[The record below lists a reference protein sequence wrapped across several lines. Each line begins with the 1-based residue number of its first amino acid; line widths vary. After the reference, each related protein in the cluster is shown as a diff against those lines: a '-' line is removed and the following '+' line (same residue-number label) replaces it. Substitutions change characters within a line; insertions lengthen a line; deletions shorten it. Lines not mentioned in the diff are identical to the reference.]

1 MIEVSVIVPVYNASD
16 YLRRCINSI
25 LEQTFKNFELIL
37 IDDGSMD
44 DSGEIC
50 DEFAAIDHR
59 IRVIHQRNLGV
70 SAARNQG
77 LNYAQGTYIM
87 FCDADDWVREDWII
101 NLVCGIKKFPGSWV
115 ICGIEYI
122 ENGIP
127 MRIEPFGCKDDVIQ
141 KGIHDYY
148 LIYEEKLDGYC
159 FNKIYRMDIIQ
170 TNRIRFHSGI
180 TFGEDI
186 AYNLSYLKYVDN
198 IVGLPKC
205 LYCYNADNLESAT
218 RKFDAYRFENHRYVY
233 HLRKPFIAPYYRK
246 AFSNGFYDIC
256 MWDIECIFDKKN
268 VWKFRKKIKYSNYIL
283 RTSEFRE
290 CVKMGASDGMNRW
303 YLAALH
309 TGNYL
314 LVKFLENIRMLLNK
328 TARKKG

>member
-1 MIEVSVIVPVYNASD
+1 
-16 YLRRCINSI
+16 
-25 LEQTFKNFELIL
+25 
-37 IDDGSMD
+37 
-44 DSGEIC
+44 
-50 DEFAAIDHR
+50 
-59 IRVIHQRNLGV
+59 
-70 SAARNQG
+70 
-77 LNYAQGTYIM
+77 
-87 FCDADDWVREDWII
+87 
-101 NLVCGIKKFPGSWV
+101 
-115 ICGIEYI
+115 
-122 ENGIP
+122 

-186 AYNLSYLKYVDN
+186 AFNLSYLKYVDN

-256 MWDIECIFDKKN
+256 MWVLNVYLIRKMYGNFEKK
-268 VWKFRKKIKYSNYIL
+268 
-283 RTSEFRE
+283 
-290 CVKMGASDGMNRW
+290 
-303 YLAALH
+303 
-309 TGNYL
+309 
-314 LVKFLENIRMLLNK
+314 
-328 TARKKG
+328 

>member
-50 DEFAAIDHR
+50 DEFATIDHR

-159 FNKIYRMDIIQ
+159 FN
-170 TNRIRFHSGI
+170 
-180 TFGEDI
+180 
-186 AYNLSYLKYVDN
+186 
-198 IVGLPKC
+198 
-205 LYCYNADNLESAT
+205 
-218 RKFDAYRFENHRYVY
+218 
-233 HLRKPFIAPYYRK
+233 
-246 AFSNGFYDIC
+246 
-256 MWDIECIFDKKN
+256 
-268 VWKFRKKIKYSNYIL
+268 NY
-283 RTSEFRE
+283 
-290 CVKMGASDGMNRW
+290 K
-303 YLAALH
+303 
-309 TGNYL
+309 
-314 LVKFLENIRMLLNK
+314 
-328 TARKKG
+328 

>member
-50 DEFAAIDHR
+50 DEFATIDHR

-186 AYNLSYLKYVDN
+186 AFNLSYLKYVDN

-268 VWKFRKKIKYSNYIL
+268 VWKFRVNHF
-283 RTSEFRE
+283 FRGID
-290 CVKMGASDGMNRW
+290 VTT
-303 YLAALH
+303 L
-309 TGNYL
+309 
-314 LVKFLENIRMLLNK
+314 
-328 TARKKG
+328 